1 MHTMNMTYLKPCRSC
16 KTQQVLSQLLGPRP
30 LCARCLHDRFWS
42 DVEKTDGCWLWQGG
56 TRGDGYGLIHF
67 NGTQHRAH
75 RVSWEMH
82 YGPVPNGLY
91 VCHHC
96 DTRRCIRPDHLFLG
110 THSDNMKDAAT
121 KGHQSGE
128 RNNAAKL
135 TWQDIE
141 KIRGEYRPWKITQ
154 ENIAERFGIA
164 RSNVSRIVNGK
175 AWKDFSDQNS
185 HGQEIQAP

>member
-1 MHTMNMTYLKPCRSC
+1 
-16 KTQQVLSQLLGPRP
+16 
-30 LCARCLHDRFWS
+30 
-42 DVEKTDGCWLWQGG
+42 
-56 TRGDGYGLIHF
+56 
-67 NGTQHRAH
+67 
-75 RVSWEMH
+75 
-82 YGPVPNGLY
+82 
-91 VCHHC
+91 
-96 DTRRCIRPDHLFLG
+96 
-110 THSDNMKDAAT
+110 MKDAAT
-121 KGHQSGE
+121 KGHQCGE

-141 KIRGEYRPWKITQ
+141 KIRAEYRPWKITQ